1 MKNGS
6 NDINILEQ
14 QMANNEDICCSCGI
28 IDSFP
33 KAFFDNY
40 QIADVGIIVCTSG
53 KFTIRCEDIEYVV
66 NKGETAFL
74 SHDVHFSITKHST
87 DCSVAIILY
96 RADSI
101 RNILGITIVGMKF
114 IEMLNPRNC

>member
-6 NDINILEQ
+6 NGINILEQ

-33 KAFFDNY
+33 KVFFDNY

-53 KFTIRCEDIEYVV
+53 KFTIRCEDVEY
-66 NKGETAFL
+66 GL
-74 SHDVHFSITKHST
+74 SYYSWGFNICHK
-87 DCSVAIILY
+87 SVSLRYATQTSRL
-96 RADSI
+96 
-101 RNILGITIVGMKF
+101 
-114 IEMLNPRNC
+114 